1 MKGMTTMIPTRNAVT
16 AMINTLN
23 EEQFKKVAVYVKTVH
38 EEKNTVASSAEVA
51 NLTKRF
57 NKKYEKAFRALA
69 Q

>member
-1 MKGMTTMIPTRNAVT
+1 MKGMTTMIPTRNAV
-16 AMINTLN
+16 AEMINTLD

-38 EEKNTVASSAEVA
+38 EENTVASSAEVA

-57 NKKYEKAFRALA
+57 NTKYEKAFRALA

>member
-23 EEQFKKVAVYVKTVH
+23 EEQFKKVAVYVKTVQ
-38 EEKNTVASSAEVA
+38 EENTVASSVEVA

>member
-38 EEKNTVASSAEVA
+38 EENTVASSAEVA
-51 NLTKRF
+51 NLTKHF